1 MTTNSL
7 TQEKTIF
14 GHPAGLYILFFV
26 EMWERFSYYGMRA
39 ILTLFL
45 AAPIIM
51 DDPQSGYGWTNAET
65 LSFYGTY
72 TMFVYLMSIPGGWV
86 ADKFIGQKKAVMLG
100 GLLLCFGHGILA
112 VDAEWAFFTG
122 LILIVVGV
130 GFLKPNISTMVGG
143 LYKKG
148 DNNRDTGFYIFY
160 MGINIGAFL
169 GALTVGAVAAK
180 YGWHYGFGL
189 AGIGMAI
196 GQLVYIY
203 GLKYLEGVGEFIGS
217 EKSPDK
223 DLMNKPLTSV
233 EKDRML
239 VMFLSFLIIIVSVSY
254 THLTLP
260 TICSV

>member
-1 MTTNSL
+1 MTTNPI
-7 TQEKTIF
+7 TQEKIIF

-45 AAPIIM
+45 AAPVILG
-51 DDPQSGYGWTNAET
+51 DPQSGYGWTNAET

-72 TMFVYLMSIPGGWV
+72 TMCVYLMSIPGGWV

-100 GLLLCFGHGILA
+100 GLLLCVGHGILA
-112 VDAEWAFFTG
+112 VDADWAFFTG

-143 LYKKG
+143 LYQKG
-148 DNNRDTGFYIFY
+148 DNKRDTGFYIFY

-196 GQLVYIY
+196 GQLVYFN
-203 GLKYLEGVGEFIGS
+203 GLQYLEGVNE
-217 EKSPDK
+217 
-223 DLMNKPLTSV
+223 
-233 EKDRML
+233 
-239 VMFLSFLIIIVSVSY
+239 
-254 THLTLP
+254 
-260 TICSV
+260 